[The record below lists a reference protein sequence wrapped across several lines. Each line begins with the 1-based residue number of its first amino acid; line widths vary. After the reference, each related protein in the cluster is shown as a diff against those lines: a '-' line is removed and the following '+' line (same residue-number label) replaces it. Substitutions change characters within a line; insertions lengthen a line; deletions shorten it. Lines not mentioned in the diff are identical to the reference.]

1 MPKTITQNWLHYGS
15 ESWIT
20 KHAGLRVGSSP
31 GNGQSARRRD
41 RRKDVR
47 RLSTDPDLG
56 TRNSGSENCL
66 DPTICSVVVVHYLFP
81 LCASDMCDL
90 YTGSSHIALIFF
102 AIICLVP
109 VEFLGPLRSPCGG
122 FSPPSVRFLRQP
134 VPWSRRPQYEMKNFS
149 ASNASASEGC
159 SCTKIFCISEGQC
172 TPWALLIKPRF
183 FVPFP
188 T

>member
-66 DPTICSVVVVHYLFP
+66 DPTICSVVVVHVLSLQTCTRQTNHLIWINLLNVAAADHYNCVESRQRVEEVMP
-81 LCASDMCDL
+81 ESIC
-90 YTGSSHIALIFF
+90 YT
-102 AIICLVP
+102 V
-109 VEFLGPLRSPCGG
+109 VCGNQTVH
-122 FSPPSVRFLRQP
+122 VR
-134 VPWSRRPQYEMKNFS
+134 KNT
-149 ASNASASEGC
+149 G
-159 SCTKIFCISEGQC
+159 K
-172 TPWALLIKPRF
+172 R
-183 FVPFP
+183 
-188 T
+188 